1 MIGHSG
7 IFTRMENSTNPSHTM
22 SDEYLLARYNYEE
35 FVPEKFE
42 PWLNFSS
49 SPLLGY
55 PGPDFPVWHLDGRE
69 TTLSDIWSQH
79 TFTIVEFGSFT

>member
-1 MIGHSG
+1 MIGLSG
-7 IFTRMENSTNPSHTM
+7 IFTHEERSINPNS
-22 SDEYLLARYNYEE
+22 DLLTRYNYDE

-49 SPLLGY
+49 SPPLGY
-55 PGPDFPVWHLDGRE
+55 PGPDFPLWHLDGQE
-69 TTLSDIWSQH
+69 TALSEVWSQH